1 MRMHNSANINAYNKQ
16 TQETKD
22 GQQQEISES
31 ETTSFADFLQQ
42 HTDGFGLGIHNLEIP
57 SSASM

>member
-16 TQETKD
+16 NQETNN